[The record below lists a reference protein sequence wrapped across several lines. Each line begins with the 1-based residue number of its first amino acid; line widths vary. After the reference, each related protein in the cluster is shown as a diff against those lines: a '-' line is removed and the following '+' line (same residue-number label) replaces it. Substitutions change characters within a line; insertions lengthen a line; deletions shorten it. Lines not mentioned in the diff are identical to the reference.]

1 MKYQIWM
8 WSLDIGASYIGF
20 SRHFVGFYSHFSE
33 KSYDI
38 LRCLFIITSN
48 LQIQAIYWIT
58 GLRCKSSSTV
68 KVGLKYW
75 IPRKAFRLINLIWW
89 WQTHF
94 FLRKK
99 TDTMKHVNDIN
110 TCLFNVNDYKNWL
123 KHLNIITFTYCP
135 ELKRDEKELR
145 NGYWFFKEEKHIKD
159 FDP

>member
-20 SRHFVGFYSHFSE
+20 SRHFVGFYSNFSE
-33 KSYDI
+33 KSYNI
-38 LRCLFIITSN
+38 LRCLVIITSD

-75 IPRKAFRLINLIWW
+75 IPRKTFRLLNLKWW

-94 FLRKK
+94 LLRKN
-99 TDTMKHVNDIN
+99 DTVKHVNDIN
-110 TCLFNVNDYKNWL
+110 TCLFNVNDNKNCL
-123 KHLNIITFTYCP
+123 KHVNIITFTYFP
-135 ELKRDEKELR
+135 ELKRDEKELH
-145 NGYWFFKEEKHIKD
+145 NGIDFLKEKKHI
-159 FDP
+159 